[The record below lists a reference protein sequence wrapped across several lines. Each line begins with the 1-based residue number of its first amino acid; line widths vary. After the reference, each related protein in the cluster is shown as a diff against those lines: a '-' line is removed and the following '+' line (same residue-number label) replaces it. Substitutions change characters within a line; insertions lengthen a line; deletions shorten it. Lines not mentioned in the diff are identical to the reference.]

1 MSTHAPRNVITV
13 AQGRAMESAT
23 ADVRVEL
30 IDGVIVAMGGAAPW
44 HAVVTGAL
52 ARTIGNRLERPCRVA
67 AESLAVGPAIHDP
80 TFVHP
85 DVTVLCGPS
94 ETHPDDHTVVMN
106 PRAVCEV
113 LSPSTALRDWNE
125 KLPKYRAMA
134 SVYTIVYVDHTQ
146 RRVTAY
152 QRRDGGWDEA
162 VVASGSLF
170 LDALGVELDVD
181 ALYDAGLDDGGP

>member
-1 MSTHAPRNVITV
+1 MDGLEI
-13 AQGRAMESAT
+13 
-23 ADVRVEL
+23 ADIVLEMGNGEIVYSH
-30 IDGVIVAMGGAAPW
+30 IDHW
-44 HAVVTGAL
+44 HGFAVVNQGTPEDMTAYFV
-52 ARTIGNRLERPCRVA
+52 AR
-67 AESLAVGPAIHDP
+67 S
-80 TFVHP
+80 
-85 DVTVLCGPS
+85 
-94 ETHPDDHTVVMN
+94 THPDDHTVVMN